1 MSSTVLRTVLLLA
14 ALTACQRAGA
24 NPQPDRAPD
33 EPIIDEPITGEPAQP
48 NPGDE
53 TEVKDPF
60 EPYGIGPPEHAVTRE
75 QLRREERAALER
87 TRNHAPAT
95 LEQYRQAVL
104 QRSGV
109 IRGEVAAR
117 QLGVD
122 NLQVIGVVP

>member
-1 MSSTVLRTVLLLA
+1 MSSFTLRILLFASLA
-14 ALTACQRAGA
+14 GCQPADAEPKLERP
-24 NPQPDRAPD
+24 PQQ
-33 EPIIDEPITGEPAQP
+33 PITGEPITGTPAQP

-75 QLRREERAALER
+75 QLRPEEQAVLDRAH
-87 TRNHAPAT
+87 NHAPAT

-104 QRSGV
+104 QRSHV
-109 IRGEVAAR
+109 ITGEVAAH